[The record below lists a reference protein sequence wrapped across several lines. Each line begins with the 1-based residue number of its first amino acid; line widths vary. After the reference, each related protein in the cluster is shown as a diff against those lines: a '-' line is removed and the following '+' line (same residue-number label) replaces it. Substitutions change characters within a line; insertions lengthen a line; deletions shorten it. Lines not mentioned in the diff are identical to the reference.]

1 MVKLDLAIIGAG
13 PAGLA
18 AAIRAREEGI
28 RDIVLF
34 DRDERPG
41 GILQQCIHTGFG
53 LVMFKEELTG
63 PEYANRYITE
73 LRSLKIPVELD
84 TAVLELGKDRSI
96 TAVSRNRIWRCSC
109 KAIILA
115 MGCRERTRYAVAIPG
130 TRPAGIFTAGKAQ
143 RLMNIDGYLPGKSIV
158 ILGSGD
164 IGMIMARRLTLE
176 GCDVKAV
183 IEKNPYVGGL
193 LRNKV
198 QCLDDFSIP
207 LFLGH
212 TVTEIHGAE
221 RVENVTVCRLD
232 NDGKPDE
239 TTKKDVEC
247 DTLLLSV
254 GLVPENE
261 LTRMAAIDID
271 HSTGGAFVDNMLETE
286 TRGIFSCGNV
296 LHVSDVVDFV
306 SLEGEI
312 AATGSAMR
320 IRGTLPERRKWNSFI
335 AGRNIRQIVPQTLTQ
350 ERETPLFIRVCEPTG
365 PAKIA
370 VGDLVQK
377 NVPLSRPGE
386 IIDLVI
392 QRKTLKGLL
401 RTQRIHRIEVSCFE
415 G

>member
-1 MVKLDLAIIGAG
+1 MVNLDLAIIGAG

-18 AAIRAREEGI
+18 AAVRAREEGI
-28 RDIVLF
+28 QDIVLF
-34 DRDERPG
+34 DRDERLG

-53 LVMFKEELTG
+53 LVAFQEELTG
-63 PEYANRYITE
+63 PEYANRYISE
-73 LRSLKIPVELD
+73 VRSLKIPVELN
-84 TAVLELGKDRSI
+84 TAVLELGNDRSI
-96 TAVSRNRIWRCSC
+96 TAVSSNKVWRCSC
-109 KAIILA
+109 KTIILA

-130 TRPAGIFTAGKAQ
+130 TRPAGIFTAGKVQ

-183 IEKNPYVGGL
+183 VEKNPYVGGL

-207 LFLGH
+207 LLLGH

-221 RVENVTVCRLD
+221 RVENVTVCKLD
-232 NDGKPDE
+232 SAGKPDE
-239 TTKKDVEC
+239 ATKKDFEC

-261 LTRMAAIDID
+261 LTRMAGIDID

-286 TRGIFSCGNV
+286 AQGIFSCGNV

-306 SLEGEI
+306 SMEGEI
-312 AATGSAMR
+312 AATGAAMR
-320 IRGTLPERRKWNSFI
+320 IHDTLSERQQCSSFK
-335 AGRNIRQIVPQTLTQ
+335 AGRNIRQIVPQMLTH

-365 PAKIA
+365 PAKIE

-377 NVPLSRPGE
+377 NVPLSRPSE
-386 IIDLVI
+386 MIDLLI
-392 QRKTLKGLL
+392 QRKTLEKLL
-401 RTQRIHRIEVSCFE
+401 RRRSTNSIEVSCFE